1 MGRWFWACVLHNLP
15 SILVRR
21 QEWKLVLLYRRKR
34 LSFLQ
39 VSVSSFTMCTDSVV
53 EQRLCA
59 WRRRSH
65 IPQGNGPPTLDLPR
79 AFPFGI
85 SSRPQRFSF
94 SVHSFDFFRYSCVQ
108 VQTNFLRFG
117 VEGFLSKLPSILH
130 MPGETY
136 RSLFVNALRTK
147 VFLSSVHGVL

>member
-1 MGRWFWACVLHNLP
+1 MGRWFWVCVLHNLP

-39 VSVSSFTMCTDSVV
+39 VSVSSFTMCTDPVV
-53 EQRLCA
+53 EHRLCA

-65 IPQGNGPPTLDLPR
+65 IPQGNGPITFDLPR
-79 AFPFGI
+79 SFTFG

-94 SVHSFDFFRYSCVQ
+94 SFHSFDFFRYSCVQ
-108 VQTNFLRFG
+108 VQPNFLWFG
-117 VEGFLSKLPSILH
+117 VEGFLSKLPYILQ

-136 RSLFVNALRTK
+136 RSLFVYALRTK
-147 VFLSSVHGVL
+147 VFLSSVHCVL